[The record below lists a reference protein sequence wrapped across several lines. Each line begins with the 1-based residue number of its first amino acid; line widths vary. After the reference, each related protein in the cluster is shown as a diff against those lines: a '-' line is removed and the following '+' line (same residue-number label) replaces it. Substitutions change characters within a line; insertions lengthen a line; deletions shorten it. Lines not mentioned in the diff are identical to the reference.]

1 MSPPPTRRAVKRS
14 YAALPTTKTIERE
27 PRGARR
33 KRETRS
39 RLLEAALE
47 LMAERGME
55 GVAIN
60 EITEAADVGFGSF
73 YNHFESKEA
82 IYDAVVEWTLEEF
95 GDRLDR
101 LVSEISDPAEVITV
115 SVRHALMRAQRDPTW
130 GKFLMREGFSARAL
144 ERGLGRRLLRD
155 FQRGIAA
162 KRFTAADSPMTFVS
176 LRGTVLGAI
185 ALELQLAS
193 PQGKEVAIL
202 RELGFNF
209 ENGPERIAATLL
221 QMLGLSRTEAERI
234 ANRPLPPGGR
244 GSGTDPFARQVRT
257 TTRSAQVAARRRK
270 KGSQRTGA
278 E

>member
-1 MSPPPTRRAVKRS
+1 MSTPRTRRAVKRS
-14 YAALPTTKTIERE
+14 YAALPATKTIERE

-82 IYDAVVEWTLEEF
+82 IHDAVVEWALEEF
-95 GDRLDR
+95 GNRLDR
-101 LVSEISDPAEVITV
+101 LVSEISDPAEVIAV
-115 SVRHALMRAQRDPTW
+115 SVRHALLRAQRDPIW
-130 GKFLMREGFSARAL
+130 GKLLTREGFSARSL
-144 ERGLGRRLLRD
+144 ERGLGRRLFRD
-155 FQRGIAA
+155 FRRGIAA
-162 KRFTAADSPMTFVS
+162 KRFTAADSPMAFVS
-176 LRGTVLGAI
+176 IGGTVLGAI

-193 PQGKEVAIL
+193 PQGKEAAIL

-209 ENGPERIAATLL
+209 ENGPERIAAMLL
-221 QMLGLSRTEAERI
+221 QMLGLSRTEAERT
-234 ANRPLPPGGR
+234 ANRPLPPGGA
-244 GSGTDPFARQVRT
+244 GNGTDPLAHQVPA
-257 TTRSAQVAARRRK
+257 TTRSAQAGARRRK